1 MAQVSPRSKIGGL
14 CVLLVAMTACMN
26 VSSKGSSQLRRVAN
40 PTEIAAPL
48 TSHSAHPELLPS
60 INSIQIAKP
69 VVVSSSGHVQ
79 ISADDAQALIEQVA
93 RETMTLKIVGA
104 SSPALKGKGA
114 AEGNRTSTKADAE
127 LVTEVLRYEDRSG
140 SAIGGEP
147 AVISFRMAVKSLP
160 GGQEVW
166 GGQYFYKQEALS
178 ENLLKIGER
187 MGKNGLGAGWRTAHD
202 IFRIGVS
209 TALGDFSA
217 KREQRF
223 MAATRQR

>member
-1 MAQVSPRSKIGGL
+1 MAQISQLLRAGGL
-14 CVLLVAMTACMN
+14 CALVMAMSACIN
-26 VSSKGSSQLRRVAN
+26 VGGKGTSQLRRVHN
-40 PTEIAAPL
+40 PAEVAAPL
-48 TSHSAHPELLPS
+48 TSHTTRPELLPA
-60 INSIQIAKP
+60 INSIQIVKP
-69 VVVSSSGHVQ
+69 VISPSSGHVQ
-79 ISADDAQALIEQVA
+79 ISAEDAQMLIEQVA
-93 RETMTLKIVGA
+93 RETMTLKIVGPSNPA
-104 SSPALKGKGA
+104 SGRRGV
-114 AEGNRTSTKADAE
+114 EGNRSTTKADAE

-147 AVISFRMAVKSLP
+147 AVISFRMAIKSIP

-166 GGQYFYKQEALS
+166 GGQYFFKQEALS

-187 MGKNGLGAGWRTAHD
+187 MGKNGLGAGWRTAND

-209 TALGDFSA
+209 TALGDFSS